1 MKDRAFSPKKFLQP
15 KSLIFIFISL
25 AALMFS
31 SALIELR
38 QSKKELLD
46 LMEKQANTLLETV
59 ITSSRN
65 ALLTYELLEIFLE
78 DRLLNNG
85 FYLRFLLDNQQ
96 INNDQLKKF
105 AAENNIHRIDI
116 YEANG
121 SLQYSNMPA
130 DLRSKAEAAEQL
142 APLFSGE
149 QDTLFLG
156 YTLNQ
161 DHAGTQFGV
170 ALATTDRRAILMT
183 LDAAEL
189 LEFRRQIGFGVLL
202 KEMANNQEIVY
213 IALQDTNGIIAT
225 SASVLELER
234 ISDSPFLTSVMND
247 TVMKTHLLNFNEEQ
261 LFEANHPFY
270 YDDLLVGIFRLGL
283 SLEPLNQ
290 IKSRIYR
297 RIAIIS
303 LILLV
308 IGFIVVSLIMIRQN
322 YDLLR
327 RQYQTVE
334 TYSANIIQNV
344 SDAIIVLDHQHRVKI
359 FNDAAQSLFKVKN
372 SAIVGS
378 SLNEILPD
386 KECGLLLMSSVS
398 MEQVE
403 CQIQNETRSFL
414 ISRANFFDAQ
424 NQQNTI
430 LVLRDL
436 TDLKKLEAQIQRKE
450 RLTAMGELASGVAHE
465 IRNPLNSISTIVQQ
479 LDKDFEPRQNSAEF
493 HQLAQLVIKEVRRIN
508 ETIQNFLRFARPA
521 PIQLSRFRLA
531 AILNELKQQYAAII
545 KQQRITLTIQSDWE
559 GEVQWDRLQMY
570 QAFMNLVQNAAE
582 AIDRDGKIQ
591 IRVKKIDEKTIKIV
605 VADSGP
611 GIAPEIIGKLF
622 NLYFTTKASGTGIGL
637 SIVQRIIDE
646 HNGVIT
652 VENQGD
658 RGAAFELILPIN
670 AEG

>member
-1 MKDRAFSPKKFLQP
+1 MNDRAFSLKKFLQP

-46 LMEKQANTLLETV
+46 LMEKQAHTLLETV

-85 FYLRFLLDNQQ
+85 FYLRFLLDNKQ

-105 AAENNIHRIDI
+105 AAENNIHQIDI

-130 DLRSKAEAAEQL
+130 DQPDKAEATELLL

-189 LEFRRQIGFGVLL
+189 LEFRRQIGFGALL

-213 IALQDTNGIIAT
+213 VALQDTNGIIAT

-261 LFEANHPFY
+261 IFEANHPFY

-344 SDAIIVLDHQHRVKI
+344 SDAIIVLDHQHQVKI
-359 FNDAAQSLFKVKN
+359 FNDAAKSLFKVKN

-450 RLTAMGELASGVAHE
+450 RLTA
-465 IRNPLNSISTIVQQ
+465 
-479 LDKDFEPRQNSAEF
+479 
-493 HQLAQLVIKEVRRIN
+493 
-508 ETIQNFLRFARPA
+508 
-521 PIQLSRFRLA
+521 
-531 AILNELKQQYAAII
+531 
-545 KQQRITLTIQSDWE
+545 
-559 GEVQWDRLQMY
+559 
-570 QAFMNLVQNAAE
+570 
-582 AIDRDGKIQ
+582 
-591 IRVKKIDEKTIKIV
+591 
-605 VADSGP
+605 
-611 GIAPEIIGKLF
+611 
-622 NLYFTTKASGTGIGL
+622 
-637 SIVQRIIDE
+637 
-646 HNGVIT
+646 
-652 VENQGD
+652 
-658 RGAAFELILPIN
+658 
-670 AEG
+670 